1 MDLRLRYR
9 FIPVVSIVVFL
20 VLFVVFS
27 WSLGFLQGGQGRMQG
42 VESDASRSIPLSA
55 RLQWGVAAIL
65 LASAMTGSIMYSI
78 YVIRQYAEDRRE
90 IVSFLLLSTATLA
103 LPAVLV
109 VLTWTSAGSGLK
121 EIYRGMRSGLGF
133 SMLNYAVPINVLA
146 FVTIVCTTVAAM
158 LLIRMPRDPSPGSI
172 FEVANKVNDTNT
184 LMSIS
189 SLILLAS
196 MFEIYSEYRLGIAAA
211 GKAGD
216 PALREFASS
225 VTLYV
230 GLLYTGLM
238 IVIFGSVMI
247 VQRMFV
253 HQQALLKSKSDKD
266 FDRERWMNNLGISTS
281 PLSAAA
287 RILSLIAPAVA
298 GSIVNMFFRGV

>member
-1 MDLRLRYR
+1 
-9 FIPVVSIVVFL
+9 
-20 VLFVVFS
+20 
-27 WSLGFLQGGQGRMQG
+27 
-42 VESDASRSIPLSA
+42 
-55 RLQWGVAAIL
+55 
-65 LASAMTGSIMYSI
+65 MYSI

-196 MFEIYSEYRLGIAAA
+196 MFEIYSEYRLGIAAS

-225 VTLYV
+225 VTFYA

-266 FDRERWMNNLGISTS
+266 FDRERWLNNLGISTS

>member
-1 MDLRLRYR
+1 
-9 FIPVVSIVVFL
+9 
-20 VLFVVFS
+20 
-27 WSLGFLQGGQGRMQG
+27 
-42 VESDASRSIPLSA
+42 
-55 RLQWGVAAIL
+55 
-65 LASAMTGSIMYSI
+65 
-78 YVIRQYAEDRRE
+78 
-90 IVSFLLLSTATLA
+90 
-103 LPAVLV
+103 
-109 VLTWTSAGSGLK
+109 
-121 EIYRGMRSGLGF
+121 
-133 SMLNYAVPINVLA
+133 
-146 FVTIVCTTVAAM
+146 
-158 LLIRMPRDPSPGSI
+158 MPRDPSPGSI

-196 MFEIYSEYRLGIAAA
+196 MFEIYSEYRLGIAAS
-211 GKAGD
+211 GKADD

-266 FDRERWMNNLGISTS
+266 FDRERWLNNLGISTS

-298 GSIVNMFFRGV
+298 GSIVNMVFRGV